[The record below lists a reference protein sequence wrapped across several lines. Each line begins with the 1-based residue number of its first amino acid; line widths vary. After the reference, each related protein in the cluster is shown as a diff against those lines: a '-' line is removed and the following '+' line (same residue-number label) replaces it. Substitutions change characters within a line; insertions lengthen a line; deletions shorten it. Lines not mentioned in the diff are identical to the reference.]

1 MNVISKRKKG
11 LDMTINCT
19 PNYSIIQGMSDDKIQ
34 KAASA
39 SLELEIGFNGS
50 RYTEKA
56 TDNPFHKPI
65 SCNIGEEYEKD
76 LAALG
81 GKTKVFT
88 RCCILKNPDPIKMI
102 FYVSFV

>member
-1 MNVISKRKKG
+1 M
-11 LDMTINCT
+11 
-19 PNYSIIQGMSDDKIQ
+19 PDDKIQ

-50 RYTEKA
+50 RYTETAK
-56 TDNPFHKPI
+56 DNPFHKPI

-81 GKTKVFT
+81 GKTKVFNVN
-88 RCCILKNPDPIKMI
+88 CIKIFFQSKIFTNTIFTILMI
-102 FYVSFV
+102 Y

>member
-1 MNVISKRKKG
+1 M
-11 LDMTINCT
+11 
-19 PNYSIIQGMSDDKIQ
+19 PDDKIQ

-50 RYTEKA
+50 RYTETSK
-56 TDNPFHKPI
+56 DNPFHKPI

-81 GKTKVFT
+81 GKTKVLI
-88 RCCILKNPDPIKMI
+88 CAG
-102 FYVSFV
+102 V